1 VQARAAI
8 INQKALKIKHFL
20 IKSDIFIFYEK
31 IDKTI
36 DKLSFWSIFIIGGE
50 DETIENYL

>member
-1 VQARAAI
+1 MAVQKMPT
-8 INQKALKIKHFL
+8 NHDSFMG
-20 IKSDIFIFYEK
+20 FYEK

-36 DKLSFWSIFIIGGE
+36 DKSIFWSIFIIGGE